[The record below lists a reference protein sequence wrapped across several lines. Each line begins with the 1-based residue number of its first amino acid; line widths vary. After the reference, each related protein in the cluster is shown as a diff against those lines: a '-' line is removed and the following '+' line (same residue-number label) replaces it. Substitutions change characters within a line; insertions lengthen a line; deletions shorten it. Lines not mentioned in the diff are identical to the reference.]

1 MTVKLPAPA
10 GGAAQSAAMV
20 AAVIRSQ
27 SEAAGEGG
35 AARRAQLV
43 YLDSIPQLTDEPG
56 PVHAQYA
63 EAQKA
68 MPPHTRCEF
77 LVTGKP
83 SFRRR
88 TV

>member
-35 AARRAQLV
+35 AARRAQL
-43 YLDSIPQLTDEPG
+43 TDEPG